1 MKIKS
6 KRGISLVALLITILV
21 MAILSAVV
29 VLSAKNSV
37 DNTNVTDFMN
47 DLQKIQDAAQ
57 NYYMEN
63 GIYPFSENLELSQVQ
78 VLEQV
83 GADKRAELREEMEL
97 NNDYSEDGTESYYI
111 IDLSK
116 IDVTQT
122 KRGVKKSGNANDVY
136 IIAKSSGN
144 VYYLDGLETKDNTY
158 FSITPDVLHRKTIFT
173 SINAFYGIMTFIIL
187 RHTLL

>member
-63 GIYPFSENLELSQVQ
+63 GVYPFSENLELSQVQ

-144 VYYLDGLETKDNTY
+144 VY
-158 FSITPDVLHRKTIFT
+158 
-173 SINAFYGIMTFIIL
+173 SINSL
-187 RHTLL
+187 SL